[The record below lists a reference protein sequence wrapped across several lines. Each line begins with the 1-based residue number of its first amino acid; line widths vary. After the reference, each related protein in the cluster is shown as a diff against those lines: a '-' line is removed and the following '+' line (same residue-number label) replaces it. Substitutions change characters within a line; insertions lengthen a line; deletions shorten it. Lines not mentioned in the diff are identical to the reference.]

1 MDFVAVALPNVPI
14 CARKL
19 GDRTSQTARGLQLV
33 LLLPPSHGTGVR
45 AMKVPR
51 RRQNVWR
58 GRQKGRFCLPPGV
71 GGPVFL

>member
-1 MDFVAVALPNVPI
+1 MARRPLGFVTAALPEVPI

-19 GDRTSQTARGLQLV
+19 DDRTSQTARGLQLV
-33 LLLPPSHGTGVR
+33 LLLPPSHGIGVR

-58 GRQKGRFCLPPGV
+58 GRQKGRFCYRQV
-71 GGPVFL
+71 